1 LLLRI
6 IKKRIGD
13 FFLNLRSGRLK
24 GKMTADASSFTSSL
38 EFDKRIFNADIQC
51 NLAHTTML
59 KEQGIIAAANAD
71 KIIKTLKELES
82 EGIDALNLD
91 LSVEDIHMAL
101 ENYVTDRI
109 GEVAGFMHTGKSRN
123 DQVATDLRLILKEEI
138 EEIEEDILNFIEVI
152 LEMASNHTKTVMV
165 GYTHLQHAQ
174 PTTFA
179 HHLMAYANEVRRD
192 FERIEDAKK
201 RVDMCPLGSAAMTGT
216 GFPINRERTAEILG
230 FSRVMEN
237 SMDAVSSRDFMAET
251 VFALAMLASNLSKIS
266 EELIIWSS
274 YEFRLIEISD
284 EYSSTSSIMPQKK
297 NPDVAEISRSKTAV
311 LYGELMTILS
321 ILKALPHSYNRDLQ
335 EVTPHLWSAVDTARS
350 MLNITCNMLSAVS
363 FNSERGMELAMANF
377 STATELADL
386 MVREKNLPFR
396 IAHQIV
402 GRTVT
407 EAINQD
413 IHPEDIDSK
422 FLDKIAVE
430 INGTPLEISEELI
443 EKALNPY
450 EIIKS
455 RDVKGGPS
463 PKAVKESILS
473 LQEFVNGARK

>member
-1 LLLRI
+1 
-6 IKKRIGD
+6 
-13 FFLNLRSGRLK
+13 LNLRSGRLK
-24 GKMTADASSFTSSL
+24 GKMTADAASFTSSF
-38 EFDKRIFNADIQC
+38 EFDKRIFNADILC
-51 NLAHTTML
+51 NIAHTTML
-59 KEQGIIAAANAD
+59 KEQGIIAVVDAD
-71 KIIKTLKELES
+71 KIIKSLKELES
-82 EGIDALNLD
+82 EGINALIFD
-91 LSVEDIHMAL
+91 SSAEDIHMAL
-101 ENYVTDRI
+101 ENYVTSKI

-138 EEIEEDILNFIEVI
+138 EEIESDILNFIEII
-152 LEMASNHTKTVMV
+152 LEMASNHTETVMV

-179 HHLMAYANEVRRD
+179 HHLMAYANEIRRD
-192 FERIEDAKK
+192 FERIVDAKK
-201 RVDMCPLGSAAMTGT
+201 RVDICPLGAAAMTGT
-216 GFPINRERTAEILG
+216 GFPINRDKTAELLG

-266 EELIIWSS
+266 EEMIIWSS

-311 LYGELMTILS
+311 LYGELMTIMT

-335 EVTPHLWSAVDTARS
+335 EVTPHLWNAVDTTRS
-350 MLNITCNMLSAVS
+350 MLNITCNMLSSMS
-363 FNSERGMELAMANF
+363 FNVDRGMELAMANF

-386 MVREKNLPFR
+386 MVSDKNLPFR

-407 EAINQD
+407 EAINQG
-413 IHPEDIDSK
+413 ISPENIDTK

-430 INGTPLEISEELI
+430 INGSPLGIRAELV

-450 EIIKS
+450 EIIKA

-473 LQEFVNGARK
+473 LENFVKGARN

>member
-1 LLLRI
+1 
-6 IKKRIGD
+6 
-13 FFLNLRSGRLK
+13 
-24 GKMTADASSFTSSL
+24 MTADATSFTSSL
-38 EFDKRIFNADIQC
+38 EFDKRIFYADIKC

-59 KEQGIIAAANAD
+59 KEQGIISADNAD
-71 KIIKTLKELES
+71 QILKALNELES
-82 EGIDALNLD
+82 EGINALTLD
-91 LSVEDIHMAL
+91 SSVEDIHMAL
-101 ENYVTDRI
+101 ENYVTEKI
-109 GEVAGFMHTGKSRN
+109 GESAGFMHTGKSRN
-123 DQVATDLRLILKEEI
+123 DQVATDLRLVLKEEI
-138 EEIEEDILNFIEVI
+138 EEIEEELLDFIETI
-152 LEMASNHTKTVMV
+152 IGISSNHTESVMV

-179 HHLMAYANEVRRD
+179 HHLMAYANELRRD
-192 FERIEDAKK
+192 YERIEDAKK

-216 GFPINRERTAEILG
+216 GFKIDRERTSDLLG
-230 FSRVMEN
+230 FRCVMEN
-237 SMDAVSSRDFMAET
+237 SMDAVSSRDFMAEV
-251 VFALAMLASNLSKIS
+251 VFALSMLASNISKIS
-266 EELIIWSS
+266 EELIIWST

-335 EVTPHLWSAVDTARS
+335 EVTPHLWNAVDTARS
-350 MLNITCNMLSAVS
+350 MINITSGMLSS
-363 FNSERGMELAMANF
+363 LKFNKDRGIELARANF

-407 EAINQD
+407 EAIELE
-413 IHPEDIDSK
+413 IRPEDIDTK
-422 FLDKIAVE
+422 FLDEIAVE
-430 INGTPLEISEELI
+430 LNGAPLGIDEELI
-443 EKALNPY
+443 KKALDPY

-463 PKAVKESILS
+463 PAAVREAITS
-473 LQEFVNGARK
+473 LEEFIKVARE

>member
-1 LLLRI
+1 M
-6 IKKRIGD
+6 
-13 FFLNLRSGRLK
+13 NLRSGRLK
-24 GKMTADASSFTSSL
+24 GKMTADAASFTSSL
-38 EFDKRIFNADIQC
+38 EFDRRIFNADIKC
-51 NLAHTTML
+51 NVAHTTML
-59 KEQGIIAAANAD
+59 KEQGIVAAEDAD
-71 KIIKTLKELES
+71 KIINALKELES
-82 EGIDALNLD
+82 EGINALNLD

-101 ENYVTDRI
+101 ENYVTDKI

-138 EEIEEDILNFIEVI
+138 EEIEEEILDFIEVI
-152 LEMASNHTKTVMV
+152 LEMASNHTETIMV

-179 HHLMAYANEVRRD
+179 HHLMAYANEIRRD

-216 GFPINRERTAEILG
+216 GFQIDRERTAELLG

-266 EELIIWSS
+266 EELIIWST

-335 EVTPHLWSAVDTARS
+335 EVTPHLWNAVDTARS
-350 MLNITCNMLSAVS
+350 MLNITADMISSVS
-363 FNSERGMELAMANF
+363 FNGERGMELAMANF

-407 EAINQD
+407 EAIRQE
-413 IHPEDIDSK
+413 IRPEDIDSK

-430 INGTPLEISEELI
+430 INGSPLGIVDELV
-443 EKALNPY
+443 ENALNPY
-450 EIIKS
+450 EIIKT
-455 RDVKGGPS
+455 RNVMGGPS
-463 PKAVKESILS
+463 PKAVKESITS
-473 LQEFVNGARK
+473 LEEFVKTVRK

>member
-1 LLLRI
+1 M
-6 IKKRIGD
+6 
-13 FFLNLRSGRLK
+13 NLRSGRLK
-24 GKMTADASSFTSSL
+24 GKMTADAASFTSSF
-38 EFDKRIFNADIQC
+38 EFDKRIFNADIRC
-51 NLAHTTML
+51 NIAHTTML
-59 KEQGIIAAANAD
+59 KEQGIIATVDAD
-71 KIIKTLKELES
+71 KIIKSLKELES
-82 EGIDALNLD
+82 EGIDALVFD
-91 LSVEDIHMAL
+91 SSAEDIHMAL
-101 ENYVTDRI
+101 ENYVTSKI
-109 GEVAGFMHTGKSRN
+109 GEAAGFMHTGKSRN

-138 EEIEEDILNFIEVI
+138 EEIEEDILNFIEII
-152 LEMASNHTKTVMV
+152 LEMASNHTETVMV

-179 HHLMAYANEVRRD
+179 HHLMAYANEIKRD
-192 FERIEDAKK
+192 FERILDAKK
-201 RVDMCPLGSAAMTGT
+201 RVDICPLGAAAMTGT
-216 GFPINRERTAEILG
+216 GFPINRDRTAKILG
-230 FSRVMEN
+230 FSSVMEN

-266 EELIIWSS
+266 EEMIIWSS

-311 LYGELMTILS
+311 LYGELMTILT

-335 EVTPHLWSAVDTARS
+335 EITPHLWNAVDTTRS
-350 MLNITCNMLSAVS
+350 MLNITCNMLSTMS
-363 FNSERGMELAMANF
+363 FKVDRGMELAMANF

-386 MVREKNLPFR
+386 MVSEKNLPFR

-407 EAINQD
+407 EAISQGMR
-413 IHPEDIDSK
+413 PEDIDTK
-422 FLDKIAVE
+422 FLDEIAVE
-430 INGTPLEISEELI
+430 INGSPLGIRADLV

-450 EIIKS
+450 EIIKT

-463 PKAVKESILS
+463 PKAVKQSILS
-473 LQEFVNGARK
+473 LEDFVKGARK

>member
-1 LLLRI
+1 
-6 IKKRIGD
+6 
-13 FFLNLRSGRLK
+13 
-24 GKMTADASSFTSSL
+24 
-38 EFDKRIFNADIQC
+38 
-51 NLAHTTML
+51 
-59 KEQGIIAAANAD
+59 
-71 KIIKTLKELES
+71 
-82 EGIDALNLD
+82 
-91 LSVEDIHMAL
+91 
-101 ENYVTDRI
+101 
-109 GEVAGFMHTGKSRN
+109 MHTGKSRN

-138 EEIEEDILNFIEVI
+138 IEIEAEILNFIQII
-152 LEMASNHTKTVMV
+152 LDMSSKHTETIMV

-179 HHLMAYANEVRRD
+179 HHLMAYANEIKRD
-192 FERIEDAKK
+192 FERLDDAKK

-216 GFPINRERTAEILG
+216 GFPIDRDRTAELLG
-230 FSRVMEN
+230 FSSVMEN

-251 VFALAMLASNLSKIS
+251 VFALAMLSSNLSKIS
-266 EELIIWSS
+266 EELIIWST

-350 MLNITCNMLSAVS
+350 MINITSDMLSSIS
-363 FNSERGMELAMANF
+363 FNTERGMELVMANY

-386 MVREKNLPFR
+386 MVREKKLPFR

-402 GRTVT
+402 GRAVT
-407 EAINQD
+407 EAIDQG
-413 IHPEDIDSK
+413 IRPEDIDSRFIDQIAIDIK
-422 FLDKIAVE
+422 GSPLDI
-430 INGTPLEISEELI
+430 GDQLI
-443 EKALNPY
+443 QNALNPA
-450 EIIKS
+450 EIIRT

-463 PKAVKESILS
+463 PKAVKDAILS
-473 LQEFVNGARK
+473 LKEFVTNAQNKL

>member
-1 LLLRI
+1 
-6 IKKRIGD
+6 
-13 FFLNLRSGRLK
+13 LNLRSGRLK
-24 GKMTADASSFTSSL
+24 GKMTADAASFTSSF
-38 EFDKRIFNADIQC
+38 EFDKRIFNADILC
-51 NLAHTTML
+51 NIAHTTML
-59 KEQGIIAAANAD
+59 KEQGIIAAVDAD
-71 KIIKTLKELES
+71 KIIKSLKELES
-82 EGIDALNLD
+82 EGINALIFD
-91 LSVEDIHMAL
+91 SSAEDIHMAL
-101 ENYVTDRI
+101 ENYVTSKI

-138 EEIEEDILNFIEVI
+138 EEIESDILNFIEII
-152 LEMASNHTKTVMV
+152 LEMASNHTETVMV

-179 HHLMAYANEVRRD
+179 HHLMAYANEIRRD
-192 FERIEDAKK
+192 FERIVDAKK
-201 RVDMCPLGSAAMTGT
+201 RVDICPLGAAAMTGT
-216 GFPINRERTAEILG
+216 GFPINRDKTAELLG

-266 EELIIWSS
+266 EEMIIWSS

-311 LYGELMTILS
+311 LYGELMTIMT

-335 EVTPHLWSAVDTARS
+335 EVTPHLWNAVDTTRS
-350 MLNITCNMLSAVS
+350 MLNITCNMLSSMS
-363 FNSERGMELAMANF
+363 FNVDRGMELAMANF

-386 MVREKNLPFR
+386 MVSDKNLPFR

-407 EAINQD
+407 EAISQG
-413 IHPEDIDSK
+413 ISPENIDTK

-430 INGTPLEISEELI
+430 INGSPLGIRAELV

-450 EIIKS
+450 EIIKA

-473 LQEFVNGARK
+473 LEDFVKGARK

>member
-1 LLLRI
+1 M
-6 IKKRIGD
+6 
-13 FFLNLRSGRLK
+13 NLRSGRLK
-24 GKMTADASSFTSSL
+24 GKMTTDAASFTSSL

-51 NLAHTTML
+51 NIAHTTML
-59 KEQGIIAAANAD
+59 KEQGIIAVADAD
-71 KIIKTLKELES
+71 KIIKTLKALES
-82 EGIDALNLD
+82 EGITALNLD
-91 LSVEDIHMAL
+91 ISVEDIHMAL

-152 LEMASNHTKTVMV
+152 LEMAYDHTETVMV

-179 HHLMAYANEVRRD
+179 HYLMAYANEVRRD

-216 GFPINRERTAEILG
+216 GFPINRERTAELLG
-230 FSRVMEN
+230 FSSVMEN
-237 SMDAVSSRDFMAET
+237 SMDGVSSRDFMAET
-251 VFALAMLASNLSKIS
+251 VFALAMLASNLSKIN

-335 EVTPHLWSAVDTARS
+335 EVTPHLWNAVDNARL
-350 MLNITCNMLSAVS
+350 MLNITCDMLSSMS

-386 MVREKNLPFR
+386 MVREKKLPFR

-407 EAINQD
+407 EAISQD
-413 IHPEDIDSK
+413 IRPEDINSK
-422 FLDKIAVE
+422 FLDKVAVE
-430 INGTPLEISEELI
+430 INGKPLEISEELI
-443 EKALNPY
+443 VNALNPF
-450 EIIKS
+450 EIVKS

-463 PKAVKESILS
+463 PKAVKESIIS
-473 LQEFVNGARK
+473 LEEFVKDARK

>member
-1 LLLRI
+1 M
-6 IKKRIGD
+6 
-13 FFLNLRSGRLK
+13 NLRSGRLK
-24 GKMTADASSFTSSL
+24 GKMTADAASFTSSI
-38 EFDKRIFNADIQC
+38 EFDRRIFNADIKC
-51 NLAHTTML
+51 NIAHTTML
-59 KEQGIIAAANAD
+59 KEQRIIEVADAD
-71 KIIKTLKELES
+71 KIINALNELES
-82 EGIDALNLD
+82 EGIGVLKLD

-101 ENYVTDRI
+101 ENYVTERI

-138 EEIEEDILNFIEVI
+138 GEIEEDILNFIENI
-152 LEMASNHTKTVMV
+152 IEMASQHTETIMV

-179 HHLMAYANEVRRD
+179 HHLLAYANEIRRD
-192 FERIEDAKK
+192 FERIADAKK
-201 RVDMCPLGSAAMTGT
+201 RVDMCPLGAAAMTGT
-216 GFPINRERTAEILG
+216 GFPIDRDRTAQLLG

-266 EELIIWSS
+266 EEMIIWST

-284 EYSSTSSIMPQKK
+284 KYSSTSSIMPQKK

-335 EVTPHLWSAVDTARS
+335 EVTPHLWNAIDTAHS
-350 MLNITCNMLSAVS
+350 MLNIMDDMLSSVI
-363 FNSERGMELAMANF
+363 FNNERGIELAMANF

-386 MVREKNLPFR
+386 MVRENKLPFR

-402 GRTVT
+402 GRTVS
-407 EAINQD
+407 EAITNG
-413 IHPEDIDSK
+413 IRPEDIDSK
-422 FLDKIAVE
+422 FLDKIAMD
-430 INGTPLEISEELI
+430 INGTPLNINEELV
-443 EKALNPY
+443 ENALNPY

-463 PKAVKESILS
+463 PKAVNESILS
-473 LQEFVNGARK
+473 LKEFVKTSRK

>member
-1 LLLRI
+1 
-6 IKKRIGD
+6 
-13 FFLNLRSGRLK
+13 
-24 GKMTADASSFTSSL
+24 
-38 EFDKRIFNADIQC
+38 
-51 NLAHTTML
+51 
-59 KEQGIIAAANAD
+59 
-71 KIIKTLKELES
+71 
-82 EGIDALNLD
+82 
-91 LSVEDIHMAL
+91 
-101 ENYVTDRI
+101 
-109 GEVAGFMHTGKSRN
+109 
-123 DQVATDLRLILKEEI
+123 
-138 EEIEEDILNFIEVI
+138 
-152 LEMASNHTKTVMV
+152 MASNHTETVMV

-179 HHLMAYANEVRRD
+179 HHLMAYANEIKRD

-201 RVDMCPLGSAAMTGT
+201 RVDMCPLGAAAMTGT
-216 GFPINRERTAEILG
+216 GFPINRDRTAELLG

-266 EELIIWSS
+266 EEMIIWSS

-311 LYGELMTILS
+311 LYGELMTILT

-335 EVTPHLWSAVDTARS
+335 EVTPHLWNAVDTTRS
-350 MLNITCNMLSAVS
+350 MINITCNMLSSMS
-363 FNSERGMELAMANF
+363 FNVDRGMELAMANF

-386 MVREKNLPFR
+386 MVSDKNLPFR

-407 EAINQD
+407 EAISQGMR
-413 IHPEDIDSK
+413 PEDIDTK

-430 INGTPLEISEELI
+430 INGTPLGIRAELV
-443 EKALNPY
+443 ENALNPY
-450 EIIKS
+450 EIIKT

-473 LQEFVNGARK
+473 LEDFVKSARK

>member
-1 LLLRI
+1 M
-6 IKKRIGD
+6 
-13 FFLNLRSGRLK
+13 NLRSGRLK
-24 GKMTADASSFTSSL
+24 GKMTADAASFTSSL
-38 EFDKRIFNADIQC
+38 EFDRRIFNADIKC
-51 NLAHTTML
+51 NVAHTTML
-59 KEQGIIAAANAD
+59 KEQGIVAAEDAD
-71 KIIKTLKELES
+71 KIINALKELES
-82 EGIDALNLD
+82 EGINALNLD

-101 ENYVTDRI
+101 ENYVTDKI

-138 EEIEEDILNFIEVI
+138 EEIEEEILDFIEVI
-152 LEMASNHTKTVMV
+152 LEMASNHTETIMV

-216 GFPINRERTAEILG
+216 GFQIDRERTAELLG

-266 EELIIWSS
+266 EELIIWST

-335 EVTPHLWSAVDTARS
+335 EVTPHLWNAVDTARS
-350 MLNITCNMLSAVS
+350 MLNITADMISSVS
-363 FNSERGMELAMANF
+363 FNGERGMELAMANF

-407 EAINQD
+407 EAIRQE
-413 IHPEDIDSK
+413 IRPEDIDSK

-430 INGTPLEISEELI
+430 INGRPLEIVDELI
-443 EKALNPY
+443 ENALNPY
-450 EIIKS
+450 EIIKT
-455 RDVKGGPS
+455 RNVMGGPS
-463 PKAVKESILS
+463 PKAVKESITS
-473 LQEFVNGARK
+473 LEEFVKTVRK

>member
-1 LLLRI
+1 V
-6 IKKRIGD
+6 K
-13 FFLNLRSGRLK
+13 
-24 GKMTADASSFTSSL
+24 
-38 EFDKRIFNADIQC
+38 
-51 NLAHTTML
+51 
-59 KEQGIIAAANAD
+59 
-71 KIIKTLKELES
+71 
-82 EGIDALNLD
+82 
-91 LSVEDIHMAL
+91 
-101 ENYVTDRI
+101 
-109 GEVAGFMHTGKSRN
+109 
-123 DQVATDLRLILKEEI
+123 
-138 EEIEEDILNFIEVI
+138 
-152 LEMASNHTKTVMV
+152 
-165 GYTHLQHAQ
+165 
-174 PTTFA
+174 
-179 HHLMAYANEVRRD
+179 RD

-335 EVTPHLWSAVDTARS
+335 EITPHLWSAVDTARS

>member
-1 LLLRI
+1 M
-6 IKKRIGD
+6 GD
-13 FFLNLRSGRLK
+13 FFLNIRSGRLK
-24 GKMTADASSFTSSL
+24 GKMTADAASFTSSL
-38 EFDKRIFNADIQC
+38 EFDKRIFNVDIQC

-59 KEQGIIAAANAD
+59 KEQGIIESADAD
-71 KIIKTLKELES
+71 KIIKALKELES
-82 EGIDALNLD
+82 EGINALNLD

-138 EEIEEDILNFIEVI
+138 EEIKEDILNFIEVI
-152 LEMASNHTKTVMV
+152 LEMASDNTETVMV

-216 GFPINRERTAEILG
+216 GFPINRERTAELLG

-284 EYSSTSSIMPQKK
+284 QYSSTSSIMPQKK

-335 EVTPHLWSAVDTARS
+335 EVTSHLWNAVDTARS
-350 MLNITCNMLSAVS
+350 MLNITCNMLSSLS

-407 EAINQD
+407 EAISQD
-413 IHPEDIDSK
+413 IRPEDIDSK
-422 FLDKIAVE
+422 FLDKIAVD

-443 EKALNPY
+443 KKALNPY

-473 LQEFVNGARK
+473 LEEFVKAARN